1 MLELEALR
9 DELVKLAE
17 QVGKHKEVAE
27 IANISVAYLSQIRSG
42 ANVTLNIEKN
52 RELVKS
58 LIGIYRQLGKEK
70 IEALT
75 EVLK

>member
-1 MLELEALR
+1 MLGIEALR

-27 IANISVAYLSQIRSG
+27 IASISVAYLSQIRSG
-42 ANVTLNIEKN
+42 ANVTLDNEKN

-58 LIGIYRQLGKEK
+58 LITIYRRLGEDK

-75 EVLK
+75 EALK